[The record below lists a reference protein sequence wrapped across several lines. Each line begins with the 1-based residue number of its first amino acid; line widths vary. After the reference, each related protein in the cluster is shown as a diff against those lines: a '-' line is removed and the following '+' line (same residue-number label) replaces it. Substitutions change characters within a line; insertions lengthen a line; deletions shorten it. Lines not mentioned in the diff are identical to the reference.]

1 MNFAVGV
8 AHKFTKAV
16 HFLCTVDFADF
27 TCPFFDPTMVK
38 KKLYNPFPGGRRHT
52 PRRASKSS
60 HPYATPT
67 PFIEQVDALLNEKDL
82 DEQLNERRSKER
94 ATTPRRGQPK
104 EDRNYPTDDETTEE
118 RPSHGS
124 VGQNY
129 DDDDDNA
136 GANNYSSDA
145 ELEIMNSPPEKRPSK
160 TKKTQQ
166 VTSVSSTDSTGSPTN
181 DMRENKENRRVSE
194 ASSRN
199 LGTTT
204 SKTVLD
210 YKDRLARSQ
219 KNNAAKDQRLQE
231 MTAKLREME
240 EKTEKLELR
249 DRQTTAALAYA
260 RENPE
265 ALIPK
270 NSTKG
275 NKKRASSEK
284 SDDLTDEEDDE
295 DNEED
300 DDSDEDASVVEKVK
314 AKRDK
319 DMVPFGNS
327 AVISVFRTKKF
338 ISTNQQQAKFLEAV
352 LDKLGKSELIHKHGR
367 SDAQKGLVTKMRK
380 KYMKKWAK
388 SWVRYL
394 NSHRNYTQVS
404 EQAPI
409 FLFLTSVF

>member
-67 PFIEQVDALLNEKDL
+67 PFIEQVDALLNENDL

-94 ATTPRRGQPK
+94 ATKQRRGQPK

-145 ELEIMNSPPEKRPSK
+145 ELEIMNSPVKKRPSK
-160 TKKTQQ
+160 TKNTQQ

-181 DMRENKENRRVSE
+181 DMRKNKEDRRVSE
-194 ASSRN
+194 ASSRS

-319 DMVPFGNS
+319 DMV
-327 AVISVFRTKKF
+327 
-338 ISTNQQQAKFLEAV
+338 
-352 LDKLGKSELIHKHGR
+352 
-367 SDAQKGLVTKMRK
+367 
-380 KYMKKWAK
+380 
-388 SWVRYL
+388 
-394 NSHRNYTQVS
+394 
-404 EQAPI
+404 
-409 FLFLTSVF
+409 

>member
-1 MNFAVGV
+1 M
-8 AHKFTKAV
+8 
-16 HFLCTVDFADF
+16 
-27 TCPFFDPTMVK
+27 
-38 KKLYNPFPGGRRHT
+38 
-52 PRRASKSS
+52 
-60 HPYATPT
+60 
-67 PFIEQVDALLNEKDL
+67 
-82 DEQLNERRSKER
+82 
-94 ATTPRRGQPK
+94 
-104 EDRNYPTDDETTEE
+104 
-118 RPSHGS
+118 
-124 VGQNY
+124 
-129 DDDDDNA
+129 
-136 GANNYSSDA
+136 
-145 ELEIMNSPPEKRPSK
+145 
-160 TKKTQQ
+160 
-166 VTSVSSTDSTGSPTN
+166 
-181 DMRENKENRRVSE
+181 SE

-319 DMVPFGNS
+319 DMVQFGNS
-327 AVISVFRTKKF
+327 AVITVFRTKKF
-338 ISTNQQQAKFLEAV
+338 ISTNEQQAKFLEAV
-352 LDKLGKSELIHKHGR
+352 LDKLGKSELIHKPGR

-380 KYMKKWAK
+380 KYLKKWAK
-388 SWVRYL
+388 SWISYL
-394 NSHRNYTQVS
+394 NNYRNYTQVS